1 MSLSVVF
8 YCLYLISFAIV
19 GHGIDNNKSIPQL
32 ENILENKELSE
43 HLYSEI
49 NVCLKNY
56 PNKNYEYLKVMKNEI
71 RDNFNFEEQDNQ
83 LSKKKNFGAASCN
96 KLNLKYRKILIN
108 NFKRQYNK
116 RR

>member
-1 MSLSVVF
+1 MKLSFVL
-8 YCLYLISFAIV
+8 YCLYFISFAIL
-19 GHGIDNNKSIPQL
+19 GHGIGNDKSIPKL

-71 RDNFNFEEQDNQ
+71 RDNFNFDEQDNQ
-83 LSKKKNFGAASCN
+83 LIKKKNIGTASCN
-96 KLNLKYRKILIN
+96 KLNLKYRKILIQ
-108 NFKRQYNK
+108 NFKRQYNT